1 MNNYFC
7 LIMAC
12 TASVFLLLHSSLS
25 YSSDVLAILPGTENG
40 CKENGIRHCCTGFY
54 EFNDTC
60 HECVGSFGIN
70 CTSPCPEGWYGPR
83 CKEQCS
89 CPDSKCDDVHGCPGD
104 FRVYEQKELEDS
116 VFKSSPLEAP
126 ISSSS
131 PDRSTISIYTSTSD
145 DAPVLSDRSTATG
158 VWEMFVK
165 AIESLNGRQW
175 LVISVIFV
183 AVVLLTVLCIVIVKC
198 IKIRK
203 RDSTPREYCSYMDHL
218 FQEQANSDGYSG
230 MSVYHTLNENRIADI
245 DSKPTENVYMEI

>member
-1 MNNYFC
+1 MLKVNYFC
-7 LIMAC
+7 SIMAC
-12 TASVFLLLHSSLS
+12 TASVFLLLLSWLS

-40 CKENGIRHCCTGFY
+40 CKENGIRHCCAGFY

-60 HECVGSFGIN
+60 H
-70 CTSPCPEGWYGPR
+70 
-83 CKEQCS
+83 
-89 CPDSKCDDVHGCPGD
+89 D